1 MNLSLQT
8 EQHVISWDHHLSGSN
23 PRQDSH
29 IAAHSISLRSNLFS
43 QGLLGRPG
51 HHPLKKWLY
60 GSKFLNPP
68 KWTYQNWICSYM
80 IPIYLTSKLV
90 SLWWS
95 HRHLG
100 PFSVIHRA
108 KGASPTKPWHKLGSW
123 WWVIDVF
130 CGLCMLQRVKKNEA
144 IAEWKATY
152 GLWFMFAKGHHWR
165 SATKIPPWPTSKHK
179 VLSKIVHGNLLQT
192 SHFRLGSKPHLYSR
206 SHGFFQRS
214 TKLSTR
220 LSDDLLCISFS
231 FTTERKSNHWK
242 QRAKTPQMNPN
253 DSWQDSNLFAK

>member
-29 IAAHSISLRSNLFS
+29 IAAHSISLRANLFS

-95 HRHLG
+95 HSHLG

-130 CGLCMLQRVKKNEA
+130 CGLCMLQRVKKKWGNCRMKSNLWPMVHVCERPSLKKRNKNTPLAHFKTQGAVKNSSWKSPTNFPLPSRIEA
-144 IAEWKATY
+144 T
-152 GLWFMFAKGHHWR
+152 
-165 SATKIPPWPTSKHK
+165 P
-179 VLSKIVHGNLLQT
+179 LQ
-192 SHFRLGSKPHLYSR
+192 SKP
-206 SHGFFQRS
+206 
-214 TKLSTR
+214 
-220 LSDDLLCISFS
+220 
-231 FTTERKSNHWK
+231 W
-242 QRAKTPQMNPN
+242 
-253 DSWQDSNLFAK
+253 LFPEVN